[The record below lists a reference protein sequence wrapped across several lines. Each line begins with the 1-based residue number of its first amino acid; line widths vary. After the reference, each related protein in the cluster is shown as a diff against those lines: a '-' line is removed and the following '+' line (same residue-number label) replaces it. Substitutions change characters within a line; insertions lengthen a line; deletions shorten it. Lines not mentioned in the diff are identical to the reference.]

1 MLKTN
6 SILAILVA
14 VLACGVWTSEVQA
27 RNGWTRSCF
36 LEIMPGKSFGGMSNL
51 NRLVMTCSHRQ
62 GTNDYTDAVPFYFC
76 DAGVPGT
83 STKREFII
91 AAGGNGQDG
100 IVFDARS
107 NDLKSLNYYSHVH
120 SGLYDRSAGKVD
132 YASSPGSPAS
142 SCNNIRI
149 SDLGTMNMYF
159 TNRALDLLINRI
171 ARHFTDCHKS
181 CNCVFEF
188 GNNFVLMAKN
198 YNYETTNPSTGIT
211 SFVDKDQLGYGE
223 RPVP

>member
-1 MLKTN
+1 MKFSNFRWYL
-6 SILAILVA
+6 LAALMA
-14 VLACGVWTSEVQA
+14 SMVLGNAYA

-51 NRLVMTCSHRQ
+51 NRVVMTCSHRQ
-62 GTNDYTDAVPFYFC
+62 AVNDYTDAVPFYFC

-107 NDLKSLNYYSHVH
+107 SYLKSLNYYSHVH
-120 SGLYDRSAGKVD
+120 SGIYDRRAGKVD
-132 YASSPGSPAS
+132 YSASPGSPAD

-188 GNNFVLMAKN
+188 GNNFVVMAKN

>member
-1 MLKTN
+1 MKLSN
-6 SILAILVA
+6 FRWYFLAA
-14 VLACGVWTSEVQA
+14 VMASMVLGNAYA

-36 LEIMPGKSFGGMSNL
+36 LEIIPNKSYGGMSNL
-51 NRLVMTCSHRQ
+51 NRLVMTCSQRQ
-62 GTNDYTDAVPFYFC
+62 GINDYTDAVPFYFC

-107 NDLKSLNYYSHVH
+107 DDLNSLNYYSHVH
-120 SGLYDRSAGKVD
+120 SGIYDRSAGKVD
-132 YASSPGSPAS
+132 YAASPGSPTS

-181 CNCVFEF
+181 CNCIFEL

-198 YNYETTNPSTGIT
+198 YNYETTNSSTGMT
-211 SFVDKDQLGYGE
+211 SFVDNDQPGYGE
-223 RPVP
+223 RPIP